1 LFIRF
6 FNALKNSGIPVSL
19 RELLDLLALC
29 NKNNSIN
36 SREKFYN
43 VAKLSLVKN
52 ESNYDKFDLVFSKF
66 LEENDEFFFSLNKK
80 IPYEWIRKEVEKI
93 LTEDQKKQMQSMKNL
108 EELMKQFQ
116 QRIEEQKKRH
126 QGGSKWIGTGGTSP
140 FGAYGYNPA
149 GFRIGQQGSRNRK
162 AVKVWDQRNFRDLD
176 SDENLNNRNLSVA
189 LKKLRI

>member
-1 LFIRF
+1 MFIKF

-19 RELLDLLALC
+19 RELLDLIALC
-29 NKNNSIN
+29 NQNNNIN

-52 ESNYDKFDLVFSKF
+52 ESNYDKFDLVFAKF

-93 LTEDQKKQMQSMKNL
+93 LTEDQKKQIQSMKNL

-116 QRIEEQKKRH
+116 ERIEEQKKDI
-126 QGGSKWIGTGGTSP
+126 K
-140 FGAYGYNPA
+140 
-149 GFRIGQQGSRNRK
+149 
-162 AVKVWDQRNFRDLD
+162 
-176 SDENLNNRNLSVA
+176 EVA
-189 LKKLRI
+189 NG